1 MYSGDKT
8 KKKARPQLILLKVV
22 VFVLLLGFIFW
33 QLYEQDWG
41 KMQVF
46 HLKHPLYLLLSLVL
60 IIANQGCEWFKWM
73 HVAKY
78 LTADRQSVRNAFFA
92 GISAGFLSP
101 NGWGN
106 FIGRMIFFRKRDRM
120 FIILS
125 SFLSNVSQVL
135 PTIFFGALACFYSE
149 KTGIELTVLSL
160 GTGIV
165 ILAGFFFGEHLLP
178 KQKTA
183 HRLIRH
189 FHLLQTR
196 LGPLRLPLFL
206 WSHLRFIIFSLQYAL
221 LFMAFGYMDLWY
233 LLTQIWLIFL
243 LTSFIPS
250 LWSGKIIIRETAALF
265 VFSGSAIAVPDVIL
279 VSLLIW
285 IFNIVFPAFVSSFVW
300 FPVLKKQKTHVV
312 D

>member
-8 KKKARPQLILLKVV
+8 KKKARPQLTLLKVI

-33 QLYEQDWG
+33 QLYQQNWG
-41 KMQVF
+41 EMQVLR
-46 HLKHPLYLLLSLVL
+46 LKNPVYLFISLLLIV
-60 IIANQGCEWFKWM
+60 ANQGCEWFKWL
-73 HVAKY
+73 HIAKH
-78 LTADRQSVRNAFFA
+78 LTADRQSIRNAFFA

-106 FIGRMIFFRKRDRM
+106 FLGRMVFFRKRDRM

-125 SFLSNVSQVL
+125 SFISNVSQVL
-135 PTIFFGALACFYSE
+135 PTIFFGAIACFYSE
-149 KTGIELTVLSL
+149 KAGTELSL
-160 GTGIV
+160 LSLTAGVV
-165 ILAGFFFGEHLLP
+165 ILIGFFFGEYLLP
-178 KQKTA
+178 KRKTDN
-183 HRLIRH
+183 RMIRH
-189 FHLLQTR
+189 FHLLQKR
-196 LGPLRLPLFL
+196 LGSLRLPLFL
-206 WSHLRFIIFSLQYAL
+206 WSHLRFLIFSLQYAL
-221 LFMAFGYMDLWY
+221 LFMAFGYTDLWY
-233 LLTQIWLIFL
+233 LLTQVWLIFL

-250 LWSGKIIIRETAALF
+250 LWSGKVIIRETAALF
-265 VFSGSAIAVPDVIL
+265 VFSGSAVAVPDIIL